1 MIFFEAVF
9 RSCVYS
15 GMLTVSVDSMGI
27 VPRLPFS
34 GTERGFYEY
43 VRNFNAALGG
53 FRRLDIH
60 R

>member
-1 MIFFEAVF
+1 MQHF
-9 RSCVYS
+9 
-15 GMLTVSVDSMGI
+15 LTRYAIIPLVSVDSMGI
-27 VPRLPFS
+27 VPWLPFS

-43 VRNFNAALGG
+43 VRNFNVAPGG

>member
-1 MIFFEAVF
+1 MSYFT
-9 RSCVYS
+9 RY
-15 GMLTVSVDSMGI
+15 GRMLIVSVDSMGI
-27 VPRLPFS
+27 VPWLPFS

-43 VRNFNAALGG
+43 VRNFNAAPGG